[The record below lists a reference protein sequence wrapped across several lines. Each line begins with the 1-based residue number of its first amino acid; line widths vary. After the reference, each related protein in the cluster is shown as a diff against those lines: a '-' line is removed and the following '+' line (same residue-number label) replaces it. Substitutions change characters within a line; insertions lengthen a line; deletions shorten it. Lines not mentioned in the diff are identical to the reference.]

1 MRLIKSLILI
11 GLACSLSSCLMTDYM
26 RTLQVETLQPAIF
39 NIPKSIDSIGVFN
52 LSPYTKKEMSL
63 EYMEDEAI
71 KKDTLASYLQISK
84 ESTKSLVD
92 FLIKEN
98 YFKKVRNFG
107 DSIDYLKSNNLE
119 GDIYEK
125 LKVDALIFLDS
136 IDYKIGVVSGSESS
150 VIVIRADLVWSVSL
164 KRDSLSYKYS
174 QVDTLIFNGADPL
187 YQKSFKN
194 KLYNVINSSAE
205 YLGKAFGAKLIP
217 TWIKV
222 ERMFYRSNNPEMI
235 KAEEFANVNQWIKA
249 AEIWNKMT
257 RNKNTVMAAKASYN
271 MALACEMEGDLD
283 AAIDWLV
290 RSYTLLKENN
300 KEHQEN
306 CQRYI
311 NLLAT
316 RKKEIEKLA
325 KQVRSN

>member
-11 GLACSLSSCLMTDYM
+11 GLTCSLSSCLMTDYM
-26 RTLQVETLQPAIF
+26 RTLQVEALQPAIF
-39 NIPKSIDSIGVFN
+39 NIPKSIDSVGVFN
-52 LSPYTKKEMSL
+52 LSPYTRKDMSL
-63 EYMEDEAI
+63 DYMEDEEI
-71 KKDTLASYLQISK
+71 KKDTLASYIHISK
-84 ESTKSLVD
+84 ESTKALVD

-98 YFKKVRNFG
+98 YFKKIRNFG
-107 DSIDYLKSNNLE
+107 DTIDYLKANNSE
-119 GDIYEK
+119 GDICEK

-136 IDYKIGVVSGSESS
+136 IDYKIVSVSGTESS
-150 VIVIRADLVWSVSL
+150 VIVNRASLVWSLSL

-174 QVDTLIFNGADPL
+174 QIDTLVFNGADPL
-187 YQKSFKN
+187 YRKSLKN
-194 KLYNVINSSAE
+194 KLYNAINSSAE

-222 ERMFYRSNNPEMI
+222 ERMYYRSNNPEMI
-235 KAEEFANVNQWIKA
+235 KAEEFANANQWIRA

-271 MALACEMEGDLD
+271 MALACEMEGELD

-300 KEHQEN
+300 KEHQDN

-325 KQVRSN
+325 RQVRN

>member
-1 MRLIKSLILI
+1 MKLIKSLISI
-11 GLACSLSSCLMTDYM
+11 GLSCVLSSCLMTDYM

-39 NIPKSIDSIGVFN
+39 NIPKSTDSIGVFN
-52 LSPYTKKEMSL
+52 LSPYTRKDMSL
-63 EYMEDEAI
+63 EYMVDEAI
-71 KKDTLASYLQISK
+71 KKDTLASYRQISK

-107 DSIDYLKSNNLE
+107 DSLDYLKSNNLE
-119 GDIYEK
+119 GGIYEK
-125 LKVDALIFLDS
+125 LKVDAFIFLDS
-136 IDYKIGVVSGSESS
+136 IDYKIVGVSGSESS
-150 VIVIRADLVWSVSL
+150 VIVNRASLVWSLSL
-164 KRDSLSYKYS
+164 KRDSFSYKYS
-174 QVDTLIFNGADPL
+174 QIDTLIFNGADAL

-194 KLYNVINSSAE
+194 KLYNSINSSAE

-300 KEHQEN
+300 KEHQDN